1 MRGKRS
7 YVIVLWSFLLGG
19 LAQAASGA
27 GQTDDRDRALADV
40 TALSQKLLDAIPS
53 GDKTV
58 WNEILA
64 EDAVYS
70 DEDGRILTK
79 KEIVDELR
87 PLPKGYSGFIKVTQA
102 RLVLRPNVA
111 VLAYV
116 SAEEETIFGQ
126 TLKTD
131 FPTTDVYEKRD
142 GRWRLVSSHVTVI
155 RKQPPVIRL
164 APGQLDAYIGTYE
177 LAPGIDY
184 VVKRDGERLLGQRT
198 GRKEEELSAEADGIF
213 TLKGYRGRKMFL
225 RDSAGRVIELRD
237 RRDGNDLV
245 WKRVEAARPK

>member
-1 MRGKRS
+1 MRGTKS
-7 YVIVLWSFLLGG
+7 CVIVLWGFLFGG
-19 LAQAASGA
+19 LVQAASRV
-27 GQTDDRDRALADV
+27 GQTDDRDRALVEV
-40 TALSQKLLDAIPS
+40 TALSQKLLDALPT
-53 GDKTV
+53 GDKAV

-79 KEIVDELR
+79 KEIVEELR
-87 PLPKGYSGFIKVTQA
+87 PLPKGYSGFIKITQA
-102 RLVLRPNVA
+102 RLVFRPNVA

-126 TLKTD
+126 LLKTD
-131 FPTTDVYEKRD
+131 FPTTDVYEKQA

-155 RKQPPVIRL
+155 HKQPPAIRL
-164 APGQLDAYIGTYE
+164 EPGQLDAYVGTYE
-177 LAPGIDY
+177 LGPGVDY

-198 GRKEEELSAEADGIF
+198 GRKEQELSAETDGIF
-213 TLKGYRGRKMFL
+213 TLKGYRGRKIFL

-245 WKRVEAARPK
+245 WKRLEAAGPN

>member
-1 MRGKRS
+1 
-7 YVIVLWSFLLGG
+7 VE
-19 LAQAASGA
+19 
-27 GQTDDRDRALADV
+27 V
-40 TALSQKLLDAIPS
+40 TALSQKLLDALPS
-53 GDKTV
+53 GDKAI

-87 PLPKGYSGFIKVTQA
+87 PLPKGYSGFIKITRP
-102 RLVLRPNVA
+102 RLVLRPNLA

-116 SAEEETIFGQ
+116 AAEEETIFGQ
-126 TLKTD
+126 ILKTD
-131 FPTTDVYEKRD
+131 FPATDVYEKRD
-142 GRWRLVSSHVTVI
+142 GRWHLLSSHVTVI
-155 RKQPPVIRL
+155 HKQPPAIRL
-164 APGQLDAYIGTYE
+164 ATGQLDAYVGTYE
-177 LAPGIDY
+177 LAPGVDY

-198 GRKEEELSAEADGIF
+198 GRKEEELSAEAEGIF

-225 RDSAGRVIELRD
+225 RDSKGRVIELRD

-245 WKRVEAARPK
+245 WKRVGVTGGQ

>member
-7 YVIVLWSFLLGG
+7 CVIVVWSFLFGG
-19 LAQAASGA
+19 LAHAASGA
-27 GQTDDRDRALADV
+27 GQADDRDRALVEV

-87 PLPKGYSGFIKVTQA
+87 PLPKGYSGFIKITQP
-102 RLVLRPNVA
+102 RLVFRPNVA

-116 SAEEETIFGQ
+116 AAEEETIFGQ
-126 TLKTD
+126 LLKTD
-131 FPTTDVYEKRD
+131 FPTTDVYEKQA

-155 RKQPPVIRL
+155 HKQPPTIRL
-164 APGQLDAYIGTYE
+164 PPGQLDAYVGTYE
-177 LAPGIDY
+177 LAPGVDY

-213 TLKGYRGRKMFL
+213 MRKGHRGRKMFV
-225 RDSAGRVIELRD
+225 RDSAGRVTELRD

-245 WKRVEAARPK
+245 WRRIKVASSN

>member
-1 MRGKRS
+1 MPGKKNCL
-7 YVIVLWSFLLGG
+7 IVLWSFLFGA
-19 LAQAASGA
+19 LAQSASGV
-27 GQTDDRDRALADV
+27 GQADDRVRVLAEV
-40 TALSQKLLDAIPS
+40 TGLSQKLLDAIPT

-64 EDAVYS
+64 DDAVYL

-79 KEIVDELR
+79 REIVDELR
-87 PLPKGYSGFIKVTQA
+87 PLPKGYSGFIKITQP
-102 RLVLRPNVA
+102 RLVLRTNLA

-116 SAEEETIFGQ
+116 AAEEETIFGQ
-126 TLKTD
+126 ILKTD
-131 FPTTDVYEKRD
+131 FPATDVYEKRD
-142 GRWRLVSSHVTVI
+142 GRWRLLSSHVTVI
-155 RKQPPVIRL
+155 HKQPPAIHL
-164 APGQLDAYIGTYE
+164 APSQLDAYVGTYE
-177 LAPGIDY
+177 LAPGVEY

-198 GRKEEELSAEADGIF
+198 GRKEQELSAEADGIF

-245 WKRVEAARPK
+245 WRRVQMARPD